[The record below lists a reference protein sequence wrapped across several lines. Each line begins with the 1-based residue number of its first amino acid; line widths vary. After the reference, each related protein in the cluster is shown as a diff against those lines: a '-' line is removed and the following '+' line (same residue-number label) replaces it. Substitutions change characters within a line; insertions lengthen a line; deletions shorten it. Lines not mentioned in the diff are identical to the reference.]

1 MLHGSVKGGNIGF
14 EMRDSMSIFDEILAF
29 LHENGRPN
37 AEIARNVIQGEEDPY
52 ARSTLPG
59 HITGSAFV
67 VDVQRRCALLIHHA
81 ALGIWVQPG
90 GHVDP
95 RESPMLAALRELL
108 EETGVTGKLLL
119 KRIFDIDIHAIPE
132 NPRKGEPG
140 HYHIDVR
147 YLVAANSSDAV
158 TVSEQ
163 ECHGYD
169 WPTLESLAIQNDSVG
184 RMARL
189 AIEWIEGETAA

>member
-1 MLHGSVKGGNIGF
+1 
-14 EMRDSMSIFDEILAF
+14 MSIFDEILTF
-29 LHENGRPN
+29 LSENHRPK
-37 AEIARNVIQGEEDPY
+37 AEIARKVIQGEGDPF
-52 ARSTLPG
+52 ARSTFPG

-67 VDVQRRCALLIHHA
+67 VDVPRRRALLIHHA

-95 RESPMLAALRELL
+95 GESPMMAALRELL
-108 EETGVTGKLLL
+108 EETGVIGELLL
-119 KRIFDIDIHAIPE
+119 QRIFDIDIHAIPA
-132 NPRKGEPG
+132 NPRKGEPD
-140 HYHIDVR
+140 HHHIDIR

-189 AIEWIEGETAA
+189 AIDWIESKAAA